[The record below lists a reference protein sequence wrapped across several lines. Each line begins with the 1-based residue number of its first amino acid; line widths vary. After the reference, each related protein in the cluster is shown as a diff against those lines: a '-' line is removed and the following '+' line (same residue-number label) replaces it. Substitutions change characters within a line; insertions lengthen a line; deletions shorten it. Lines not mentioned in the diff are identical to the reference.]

1 MKVSAAL
8 LSLVALA
15 SAINMESR
23 SLFSTGGQKAMTDP
37 DSALKVPGKNPL
49 YVRSP
54 REHEPRATADIVTQY
69 CADPKDYIGQIQFVD
84 LDPNPPKPYVLS
96 SR

>member
-23 SLFSTGGQKAMTDP
+23 SLFSSGGQKALTDP
-37 DSALKVPGKNPL
+37 NPALKVPGKNPL

-54 REHEPRATADIVTQY
+54 
-69 CADPKDYIGQIQFVD
+69 
-84 LDPNPPKPYVLS
+84 
-96 SR
+96 